1 MTGAAAEFSYRIRLR
16 NCAFFARHGV
26 LEEEGR
32 LGQRFFVDANL
43 LIVPSGRL
51 EEDSIDHTVDYG
63 EVFKLIERIVTG
75 ERHRLIEALALRCAR
90 AIVDGFPQVRQAE
103 ITVRKP
109 SAPIEGVL
117 DHVEVTLAWPQ

>member
-1 MTGAAAEFSYRIRLR
+1 
-16 NCAFFARHGV
+16 CAIFARHGV
-26 LEEEGR
+26 LEEERR

>member
-1 MTGAAAEFSYRIRLR
+1 MTGAAAEFSYRIRLC
-16 NCAFFARHGV
+16 NCAIFARHGV
-26 LEEEGR
+26 LEEERR